1 MPRRSN
7 ACVWVCVRSVSVASV
22 CSDSRRRPVSPKIME
37 YRLNASRGRSLY
49 RSQPSHF
56 SSCLTTLTLETPQF
70 ALLDAAQ
77 GALSV
82 VEWPQLYWCTTLVH
96 MLARTGE
103 QGALHS
109 GGRLVRAAL
118 RIVGEEGGRGVE
130 GAGGRADWPGSRE
143 LFRDASRTLRHARG
157 TN

>member
-1 MPRRSN
+1 MCVGVCLFCVRGQRVQRQQAA
-7 ACVWVCVRSVSVASV
+7 ACVT
-22 CSDSRRRPVSPKIME
+22 KIIE
-37 YRLNASRGRSLY
+37 YRLHQSCGRSLY

-96 MLARTGE
+96 MLARIGE
-103 QGALHS
+103 QGALH
-109 GGRLVRAAL
+109 GGERLVRAAL
-118 RIVGEEGGRGVE
+118 RIVGEEGGRGVD
-130 GAGGRADWPGSRE
+130 GGGW
-143 LFRDASRTLRHARG
+143 AR
-157 TN
+157 

>member
-1 MPRRSN
+1 MRVVVGH
-7 ACVWVCVRSVSVASV
+7 CVAAGQTRVT
-22 CSDSRRRPVSPKIME
+22 
-37 YRLNASRGRSLY
+37 RGRLSKGSYLY